1 MNKLIIP
8 NAITSLNIL
17 SGSLS
22 IYISLTHHDLLHIA
36 AALIIL
42 GSVFDFLDGFT
53 ARLLNAQSEFG
64 KQMDSFSDLVSFG
77 LAPAFIML
85 NLIKSNSSN
94 EYLQFIAL
102 IIIVFSAIRLS
113 IFNITNQKTEFT
125 GLPTP
130 AFALLIASIPLAGK
144 IQQNL
149 LHINIYTVMS
159 NIYVLF
165 FITIFFSV
173 LLISKIKLFSLKF
186 KNFIYKEN
194 KLRYIFLMFSVL
206 LIVLFSVSSVFII
219 IPFYIIASLIFIEQK
234 KA

>member
-1 MNKLIIP
+1 M
-8 NAITSLNIL
+8 
-17 SGSLS
+17 S
-22 IYISLTHHDLLHIA
+22 IYISLTRPDLLYLA

-42 GSVFDFLDGFT
+42 GSVFDFFDGFT
-53 ARLLNAQSEFG
+53 ARLLKAQSEFG

-85 NLIKSNSSN
+85 NLIKSNSTN

-102 IIIVFSAIRLS
+102 LIIVFSAIRLS

-130 AFALLIASIPLAGK
+130 AFALLIASIPLSEK
-144 IQQNL
+144 FHQNL
-149 LHINIYTVMS
+149 IHINIYNVIS
-159 NIYVLF
+159 NLYVLF

-173 LLISKIKLFSLKF
+173 LLVSKMKLFSLKF
-186 KNFIYKEN
+186 KNFSYKEN
-194 KLRYIFLMFSVL
+194 KIRYIFLMVSVL
-206 LIVLFSVSSVFII
+206 LIALFWVSSISII
-219 IPFYIIASLIFIEQK
+219 IILYIITSLIFIEQK